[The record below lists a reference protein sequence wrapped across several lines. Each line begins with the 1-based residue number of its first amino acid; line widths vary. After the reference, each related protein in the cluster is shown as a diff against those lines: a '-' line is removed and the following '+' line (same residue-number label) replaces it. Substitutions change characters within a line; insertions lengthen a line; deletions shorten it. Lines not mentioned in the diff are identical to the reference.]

1 MAHALSDIEKML
13 CKYFTRIEIRGKR
26 GRKLPVVL
34 TPAVVESL
42 ELLTKQR
49 SACGVL
55 ANNKFL
61 FARPGTVNHLRGSD
75 AIRLFAR
82 VCGAQRPDSLSSS
95 KLRKQVST
103 LSKVLNLN
111 DTELDQLADFL
122 GHDIR
127 IHRQYYRLPEG
138 TLQLAKISKILM
150 ACEQGRLAEFRGK
163 SLEEISIEPNGKIQS
178 LRTDLYY
185 SPKD

>member
-61 FARPGTVNHLRGSD
+61 FARPGTVNHLRGQT
-75 AIRLFAR
+75 LF
-82 VCGAQRPDSLSSS
+82 VCSPESGAQRPDSLIN
-95 KLRKQVST
+95 Q
-103 LSKVLNLN
+103 
-111 DTELDQLADFL
+111 
-122 GHDIR
+122 I
-127 IHRQYYRLPEG
+127 
-138 TLQLAKISKILM
+138 AKASVNTV
-150 ACEQGRLAEFRGK
+150 K
-163 SLEEISIEPNGKIQS
+163 SAKSQ
-178 LRTDLYY
+178 
-185 SPKD
+185 